1 MWHKFVAFSCPQ
13 PHACASTDTGPDRL
27 GQGKMRPPDAAERQC
42 ALQNPI
48 TALPAKPGGTP
59 FSRKPKLL
67 RTLFCG
73 IRTWA
78 PSMWDSAVPANSAK
92 LRHAAAARHR
102 MLTRQARGPASK
114 IAASIRRLSACGCA
128 RFTPPSLAA
137 WQQRE
142 DRWALA
148 TSAATHDSMTRYLNY
163 SPSSRLVFAP
173 PASPF
178 CADPFCA
185 ALPLSWP
192 CRAASPAIATA
203 EPTSKLKPDASR
215 GRGGSRSRPAQARGQ
230 SVTAPVLA
238 HVLAHDAPAL
248 KTLH

>member
-148 TSAATHDSMTRYLNY
+148 TSAATPASMTRCQTLL
-163 SPSSRLVFAP
+163 SVVPTAV
-173 PASPF
+173 
-178 CADPFCA
+178 CA
-185 ALPLSWP
+185 AGVAVLRGPVLRRPALVLALP
-192 CRAASPAIATA
+192 
-203 EPTSKLKPDASR
+203 R
-215 GRGGSRSRPAQARGQ
+215 GLARHRHRGAHVKAQARRI
-230 SVTAPVLA
+230 PRPRRLPLA
-238 HVLAHDAPAL
+238 ACSGAGAECHCTCAGACAG
-248 KTLH
+248 T